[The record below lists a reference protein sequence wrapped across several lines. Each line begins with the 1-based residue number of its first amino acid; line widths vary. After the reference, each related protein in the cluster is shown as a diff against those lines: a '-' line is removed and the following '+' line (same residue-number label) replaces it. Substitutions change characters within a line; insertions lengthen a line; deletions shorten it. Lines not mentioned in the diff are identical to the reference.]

1 MFALENVQVA
11 FDDRLCTLN
20 MVALYVFKAVRCFS
34 ANPQCIA
41 GVITLIEVNG
51 KGLAGKERAYIGIVM
66 QKFDGVVIQLTR
78 IQAKQIFALCWRKQA
93 EREGWTCGGR

>member
-1 MFALENVQVA
+1 MS
-11 FDDRLCTLN
+11 FDDHLCTLYL
-20 MVALYVFKAVRCFS
+20 VTLYIVYAVRCFS

-51 KGLAGKERAYIGIVM
+51 KGLTGKERAHIGIVV
-66 QKFDGVVIQLTR
+66 QEFDGVVIQLTR